1 MTGDG
6 PSVTPNPEEAFIN
19 NRATLL
25 GIAAILCWSLMIGL
39 LRATMDAFGSQL
51 GGALVYTLG
60 ALLLFAV
67 NRPTPLHRISKKFLL
82 TSGVFFVAY
91 EVMLAIAVGLANSP
105 TQTLEVSMLNYLWPT
120 FTVLLWAL
128 ANGRSRASAFLK
140 VLPGALVATVGVAL
154 AVGGQD
160 FLARGT
166 AFGEFFVNP
175 LPYVVAG
182 IAALLWGLYNTVTP
196 KVSDGSNAI
205 AYYFTTVAVSLWII
219 FLAQGAPLPETFAA
233 TDLIP
238 LIATAAAVAAGYA
251 LWGYAIV
258 HGDTR
263 TLSVASYA
271 TPVLSTVATT
281 IILAAAPGP
290 VFWVGA
296 ALVVV
301 GSVVSWIGSQKAR

>member
-67 NRPTPLHRISKKFLL
+67 NRPTPLRRISKKFLL
-82 TSGVFFVAY
+82 ISGAFFVAY

-140 VLPGALVATVGVAL
+140 VLPGALIATIGVAL
-154 AVGGQD
+154 AVGGRD
-160 FLARGT
+160 LLARGT
-166 AFGEFFVNP
+166 AFAEFFVNP

-182 IAALLWGLYNTVTP
+182 VAALLWGLYNTVTP

-205 AYYFTTVAVSLWII
+205 AYYFTAVAVSLWII
-219 FLAQGAPLPETFAA
+219 FFAQGAPLPEALAA
-233 TDLIP
+233 TDLVP
-238 LIATAAAVAAGYA
+238 LVATAAAVAAGYA
-251 LWGYAIV
+251 LWGHAIV
-258 HGDTR
+258 HGDAR
-263 TLSVASYA
+263 VLSISSYA

-281 IILAAAPGP
+281 IILAATPDP

-301 GSVVSWIGSQKAR
+301 GSIASWIGSQKTR